1 MEMIRINKSFLLFLA
16 QAGFELAMDGVK
28 DNFSGLIVQIV
39 VGQSWKFHA
48 SNLEYIVPLT
58 WDTSLV

>member
-28 DNFSGLIVQIV
+28 DNFGGLIVQIF
-39 VGQSWKFHA
+39 VGKFHA
-48 SNLEYIVPLT
+48 SNLEYILPFT
-58 WDTSLV
+58 WATSLV